1 MKKLTLLLLILAAT
15 TPALHPIRVAEP
27 TPEQKAEEAARKRER
42 ERERIARMER
52 MKREEEEARREKE
65 REEALRLSR
74 ERAEKYKQE
83 AERIRE
89 KEEKKKAEKRRE
101 AARKRKEESEEL
113 FQDISKAF
121 EKAEKE
127 NFAKYWSR
135 LRLMNKLIEGRKLAN
150 KTRNYAIYTSY
161 LAHLEKAFKKKA
173 LRKHRLSDLRKI
185 FKNLCRNAHSKDL
198 VLSEALRRLR
208 TKVEKREKRIAELEE
223 KGETGLFGEKGR
235 LESSVSRAR
244 RKTKRLEKKHDIVK
258 QKKSA
263 LLDIGIPELATEA
276 KKIFERT
283 KMTWGESF
291 KAAKKA
297 RT

>member
-27 TPEQKAEEAARKRER
+27 TPEQRAEEAARRRER
-42 ERERIARMER
+42 ERERIARMKR
-52 MKREEEEARREKE
+52 MEREEEEARREKE

-101 AARKRKEESEEL
+101 KARKRKEESEAL

-161 LAHLEKAFKKKA
+161 LAHLEKA
-173 LRKHRLSDLRKI
+173 HRLSDLRKI
-185 FKNLCRNAHSKDL
+185 FKNLCENAHSKDL
-198 VLSEALRRLR
+198 VLSEALRRLKA
-208 TKVEKREKRIAELEE
+208 KVEKREKRIAKLEE

-263 LLDIGIPELATEA
+263 LLDIGIPELAREA
-276 KKIFERT
+276 KEIFKRT
-283 KMTWGESF
+283 KMKWGESF